1 MGFFDKFKKKETKI
15 ENEPEH
21 FLYSEEALDR
31 YEAFISEQF
40 GEYEQV
46 FHEIVSP
53 DIHLDIIIVPPTEKN
68 NYYKL
73 ITMGMGAYGM
83 NVPDNLRE
91 YELERAELVLYLPPT
106 WNIKSEKEEDY
117 WPIQQLKIIARLPIE
132 YNSWVGS
139 GHTISGSEEN
149 EPYAENTGFCS
160 IMLINALNSDFGEL
174 DLRIEGVGKINFYQL
189 FPLYQEELEY
199 KKEHGANELLEKFS
213 DDDIMPIVNISRK
226 NYGLNTDND
235 IENELAE
242 LYNKL
247 ANLIASTCPKNWEEF
262 HYLGEVENGKKSWSS
277 TFYVK
282 EADSENYVKGLD
294 FAAVS
299 DQCINAM
306 DTILLQIYECFMKND
321 YKPWEQLSLSV
332 KNTGD
337 FDVKYQYDVME
348 KSEYGQAERETI
360 WAYETFGWKPRN
372 SPFLM
377 NI

>member
-1 MGFFDKFKKKETKI
+1 
-15 ENEPEH
+15 
-21 FLYSEEALDR
+21 
-31 YEAFISEQF
+31 
-40 GEYEQV
+40 
-46 FHEIVSP
+46 
-53 DIHLDIIIVPPTEKN
+53 
-68 NYYKL
+68 
-73 ITMGMGAYGM
+73 
-83 NVPDNLRE
+83 
-91 YELERAELVLYLPPT
+91 
-106 WNIKSEKEEDY
+106 
-117 WPIQQLKIIARLPIE
+117 
-132 YNSWVGS
+132 
-139 GHTISGSEEN
+139 
-149 EPYAENTGFCS
+149 
-160 IMLINALNSDFGEL
+160 
-174 DLRIEGVGKINFYQL
+174 
-189 FPLYQEELEY
+189 
-199 KKEHGANELLEKFS
+199 
-213 DDDIMPIVNISRK
+213 MPIVNISRK

-247 ANLIASTCPKNWEEF
+247 ANLIASTCPKNWEVF
-262 HYLGEVENGKKSWSS
+262 HYLGEVENGKKSWLS

-282 EADSENYVKGLD
+282 EADSGNYVKGLD

-360 WAYETFGWKPRN
+360 WAYETFGWKPEN